1 MEKSPLTE
9 FPDLAHLLGAY
20 LNQDYDIYG
29 PSIGDA
35 VGAFVNDDPPE
46 YVAATRNDI
55 QRFLSMNA
63 SRLDETLDRL
73 DPGRAHP
80 PGMPALDYLLWLDQL
95 LAEALS
101 AKSVRAAE

>member
-1 MEKSPLTE
+1 
-9 FPDLAHLLGAY
+9 
-20 LNQDYDIYG
+20 
-29 PSIGDA
+29 
-35 VGAFVNDDPPE
+35 
-46 YVAATRNDI
+46 
-55 QRFLSMNA
+55 MNA

-95 LAEALS
+95 LAEASS